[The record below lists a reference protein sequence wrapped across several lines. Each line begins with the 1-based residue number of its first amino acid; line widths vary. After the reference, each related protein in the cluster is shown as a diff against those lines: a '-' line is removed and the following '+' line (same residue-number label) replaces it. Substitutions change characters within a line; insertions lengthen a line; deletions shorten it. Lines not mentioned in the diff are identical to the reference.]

1 VTTRDRQNGDS
12 RTVRAKFV
20 FVGAGGGSL
29 PLLQRARLPEAKGLG
44 GFPIGGRWL
53 VCDDP
58 AIVAKVKAGDPVTLR
73 EFAEDR
79 AIAGTPGECAD
90 QVRQYA
96 ADVAATHVCVVLQA
110 ADEGA
115 ATRTLELFGRNVI
128 PAVR

>member
-1 VTTRDRQNGDS
+1 MRQLGIGETQEQVQAEWLEPVLRFYTDYWDAGA
-12 RTVRAKFV
+12 RADK
-20 FVGAGGGSL
+20 
-29 PLLQRARLPEAKGLG
+29 
-44 GFPIGGRWL
+44 
-53 VCDDP
+53 DP

-79 AIAGTPGECAD
+79 AIAGTPGECVD